1 MFWGAAQEDVARDAP
16 AMYADGIALPAGA
29 CTPEQRKSGNCRYV
43 DAIYGLG
50 SNRPS
55 PRKISNELFQ
65 QVGYSRKGLV
75 NALSLKISS
84 NILLANYRAFL
95 SSPSVEYNCT
105 TVLIPLDATSYIYAV
120 VKRSI
125 SILEDFKEKLSLT
138 HF

>member
-29 CTPEQRKSGNCRYV
+29 CTPEQKNSGNCRYV

-65 QVGYSRKGLV
+65 QVGYPRSVELKV
-75 NALSLKISS
+75 KSLSLKISS
-84 NILLANYRAFL
+84 DTLLAN
-95 SSPSVEYNCT
+95 
-105 TVLIPLDATSYIYAV
+105 
-120 VKRSI
+120 
-125 SILEDFKEKLSLT
+125 
-138 HF
+138 

>member
-1 MFWGAAQEDVARDAP
+1 MGHNKCSGPVISLHRRLDGTSNNKDHVFWGAAQEDVARDAP

-65 QVGYSRKGLV
+65 QVGTGLQ
-75 NALSLKISS
+75 SLRVRSQNQV
-84 NILLANYRAFL
+84 NILLAKYHGFFYL
-95 SSPSVEYNCT
+95 
-105 TVLIPLDATSYIYAV
+105 
-120 VKRSI
+120 
-125 SILEDFKEKLSLT
+125 
-138 HF
+138 HFHHS